1 MNTINISQRLLMLTL
16 PFFLPVILAHAG
28 TVSVTGVVLSG
39 DNGRRLAAVKVQ
51 LAVDKKN
58 GGIVTDDSTSRE
70 GVYNLSST
78 SVTTSVNGLW
88 VICED
93 TNYTAVPIE
102 ATLEAEK
109 HGVRRSK
116 MRDMVAASSTQSLR
130 GVTDV
135 AWHLLAVQET
145 EGVKV
150 KLGLTSREDA
160 TKTISQ
166 KATSILRRAPIRK
179 GEANKVDQ
187 LVGEMRRQFRKEVS
201 PTLFLTKEGILKLL
215 DDLEKQSR
223 PEEPKKGAPK
233 IEEKPGG

>member
-16 PFFLPVILAHAG
+16 PFFLPGILTHAG
-28 TVSVTGVVLSG
+28 TVSVSGVVLSR
-39 DNGRRLAAVKVQ
+39 DDGRRLAAVRVQ

-70 GVYNLSST
+70 GLYNLSST
-78 SVTTSVNGLW
+78 SVTPSVNGLW
-88 VICED
+88 VICDD
-93 TNYTAVPIE
+93 TRYTAEPIE
-102 ATLEAEK
+102 ATLEAER